1 MDISSADLVGS
12 VAGTLTTV
20 AFIPQVARAWRTKS
34 VEDLSPW
41 MLLAFSSGVALW
53 AVYGVITH
61 ALPLIVTNGVT
72 LVLAGVLLWMKLR
85 RPGR

>member
-1 MDISSADLVGS
+1 MDISAADLVGS
-12 VAGTLTTV
+12 VAGTLTTL

-34 VEDLSPW
+34 VEDLSLW

-53 AVYGVITH
+53 IAYGVITR

-72 LVLAGVLLWMKLR
+72 LVLSGVLLGMKLR
-85 RPGR
+85 HQKR